1 MADEDEEGV
10 TLEEIL
16 VEIVDAQLELVEA
29 ISTGKPLADSEALKV
44 RLNDIRD
51 LLDSYNGDAGD
62 D

>member
-29 ISTGKPLADSEALKV
+29 ISSGKPLTDSEALKL

-51 LLDSYNGDAGD
+51 LLESYTGD
-62 D
+62 DEG

>member
-29 ISTGKPLADSEALKV
+29 ISSGKPLTDGEALKL

-51 LLDSYNGDAGD
+51 LLESYTGD
-62 D
+62 DDG